1 MTFIPTLNVTGKVFK
16 SKEDLSMIRWIAG
29 FILAI
34 APMQAAL
41 AMGTL
46 PNENFALS
54 PSDYDWTYQEKLR
67 IANPGDG
74 VTLSCNL
81 FLPEPKEP
89 GETFPALV
97 MPNSWLLEEH
107 EYWVQAKTFCEKG
120 YIVLSYSAR
129 GWGQSEGLV
138 DVGGRKDTDDINAL
152 IDWLTVNTPVAGVV
166 KAPDGSVTD
175 DTDARIG
182 MCGIS
187 LGGGLS
193 LMGAAFDTRV
203 KAVMAMV
210 PWGDLVDSL
219 YLNQSTKPIWHKGI
233 LVGLGDVMANLDP
246 KLSIITEWIFNHEH
260 EKHFDE
266 ILPWAMDRSPI
277 KFLEKFNADD
287 RDLAVCISTNLQDFL
302 FTPTQI
308 LRFYYGL
315 NVKAKR
321 IDFNRGIHVSS
332 EGTGLV
338 GIPNTAWNRAYAW
351 FDEHLK
357 GLDTGI
363 MDNPPISI
371 DNKSSDNRHYLEHLY
386 FKDINGKHLEG
397 ISRSLVVNDIIP
409 EKHYLSHRP
418 WYSYKGGLTT
428 RGGSNGSNTISSG
441 PLSGLTL
448 GIPLLSPLLEA
459 HTQALHVKTSLP
471 LTSRSK
477 AIVFATKRFG
487 TTRTLAGTPS
497 MSLTLTPSAERVQL
511 IAHLYT
517 VNALGI
523 GTLISHAPLTLL
535 ESDRLMPSAVPGM
548 RKTYEFNFITT
559 AADVPK
565 GHRLAVAIDT
575 YDISYGK
582 ASDEAFDITIH
593 YGEGSFL
600 DIPWLK

>member
-1 MTFIPTLNVTGKVFK
+1 
-16 SKEDLSMIRWIAG
+16 MIRWIAA
-29 FILAI
+29 FLLAL
-34 APMQAAL
+34 APMQAAH

-46 PNENFALS
+46 PSETFNLS
-54 PSDYDWTYQEKLR
+54 PSDYRWTYQETLD
-67 IANPGDG
+67 ITNPEDG

-81 FLPEPKEP
+81 FLPEPKVS

-97 MPNSWLLEEH
+97 MPNSWLMEEH

-129 GWGQSEGLV
+129 GWGQSEGV
-138 DVGGRKDTDDINAL
+138 VNVGGRKDTSDITAL
-152 IDWLTVNTPVAGVV
+152 IDWLTANTPVTGVV

-175 DTDARIG
+175 DSGAKIG

-219 YLNQSTKPIWHKGI
+219 YLNQSPKPVWVKAI
-233 LVGLGDVMANLDP
+233 LVGMGDIAANLDP
-246 KLSIITEWIFNHEH
+246 ELSIITDQLFNHEH
-260 EKHFDE
+260 EAHFDTL
-266 ILPWAMDRSPI
+266 LPWALDRSPI
-277 KFLEKFNADD
+277 NFLEKYNAED

-302 FTPTQI
+302 FTPTQM

-315 NVKAKR
+315 NVAAKR
-321 IDFNRGIHVSS
+321 IDFNRGIHASS

-338 GIPNTAWNRAYAW
+338 GIPNTVWNRSYAW

-357 GLDTGI
+357 GVDTGI

-371 DNKSSDNRHYLEHLY
+371 DNKSSSQRHYLDHLY
-386 FKDINGKHLEG
+386 MKDINGAHLEG
-397 ISRSLVVNDIIP
+397 IQRPPMENDIVP
-409 EKHYLSHRP
+409 EKRYLTHRP
-418 WYSYKGGLTT
+418 WYSYKGGLSSHA
-428 RGGSNGSNTISSG
+428 GDGSDTISSG
-441 PLSGLTL
+441 LISGLTL
-448 GIPLLSPLLEA
+448 GIPLLSSLLEA
-459 HTQALHVKTSLP
+459 HTQALHITASLP
-471 LTSRSK
+471 LASRSK
-477 AIVFATKRFG
+477 AIVFATERVG
-487 TTRTLAGTPS
+487 STRTMVGTPTL
-497 MSLTLTPSAERVQL
+497 SLTLTPSAERVQL

-517 VNALGI
+517 VDALGI

-535 ESDRLMPSAVPGM
+535 ESDRLMPSAEPGVA
-548 RKTYEFNFITT
+548 KTYEFNFITT

-575 YDISYGK
+575 FDISYSRPSEEG
-582 ASDEAFDITIH
+582 FDITLH
-593 YGEGSFL
+593 YGEGCFL
-600 DIPWLK
+600 EIPWLP